1 MVHVTDATSITGTAG
16 SWRVLLGTR
25 YLGTSTLLAGGVAL
39 YATNEFLTISLL
51 PSTVAEIGGERLFAW
66 VTTLYLVGSV
76 VAAAAVNAALL
87 RLGARASYLLGLGV
101 FGIGSVVCAAAS
113 NMEVLLAGR
122 TLQGAAGGLLAGLGY
137 AVISTALPQAL
148 WTRASALVSA
158 MWGVAT
164 IVGPATGGLFAQFG
178 LWRWAFGA
186 VAMLTAAMAALVPMV
201 LPAGRVDPS
210 GAAPVLKI
218 PVWSLLLLGAA
229 ALTVSVAQVPH
240 SSVATTALLAAS
252 VLLVAVFVVLDRR
265 MPVAVLPPSVFR
277 SGPLKWIYLTMALLM
292 ASAMVDMYVPLFGQ
306 RLAHLVPVVAGF
318 LAAALAV
325 GWTVSEIVSASLSSS
340 RAIARVVGAAP
351 LIMAVGLALGTATQ
365 MDNAPAGVAVL
376 WALALV
382 ITGIGIGAAWPHL
395 SAWAM
400 QCVDDANESGAA
412 AAAINTVQLISGAFG
427 AGLAG
432 VVVNSAHGG
441 AVIAARWLFAV
452 FAALGAVG
460 AVASYRATRG
470 QDCATAAAGANVKP
484 VSRDGGRM
492 G

>member
-1 MVHVTDATSITGTAG
+1 VTDAASTTETAG
-16 SWRVLLGTR
+16 GWRELLGAR

-39 YATNEFLTISLL
+39 YAINEFLTISLL
-51 PSTVAEIGGERLFAW
+51 PSTVADIGGERLFAW

-76 VAAAAVNAALL
+76 VAAAGVNAALL
-87 RLGARASYLLGLGV
+87 RFGAAPSYLLGLAV
-101 FGIGSVVCAAAS
+101 FGIGSVVCASAP

-137 AVISTALPQAL
+137 AVISAALPQAL

-164 IVGPATGGLFAQFG
+164 IVGPATGGFFAQFG

-186 VAMLTAAMAALVPMV
+186 VAMLTAAMAALVPTV
-201 LPAGRVDPS
+201 LPAGRAGLS
-210 GAAPVLKI
+210 GAAPLLKI
-218 PVWSLLLLGAA
+218 PVWSLLLLGAP

-240 SSVATTALLAAS
+240 NSVATTALVAAS
-252 VLLVAVFVVLDRR
+252 VLLVVVFVAVDRR
-265 MPVAVLPPSVFR
+265 VSVAVLPPSAFG
-277 SGPLKWIYLTMALLM
+277 SGPLRWIYLTMALLM

-318 LAAALAV
+318 LGAALAV
-325 GWTVSEIVSASLSSS
+325 GWTVSEIVSASLGSG
-340 RAIARVVGAAP
+340 RVIAHVVAAAP
-351 LIMAVGLALGTATQ
+351 LIMAVGLVLGAVTQ
-365 MDNAPAGVAVL
+365 VDNAPVGVAVV
-376 WALALV
+376 WALALT
-382 ITGIGIGAAWPHL
+382 ITGTGIGAAWPHL

-400 QCVDDANESGAA
+400 RCVDDTEEGGAA

-441 AVIAARWLFAV
+441 AVMAARWLFAV

-460 AVASYRATRG
+460 AVASYRASRG
-470 QDCATAAAGANVKP
+470 Q
-484 VSRDGGRM
+484 R
-492 G
+492 